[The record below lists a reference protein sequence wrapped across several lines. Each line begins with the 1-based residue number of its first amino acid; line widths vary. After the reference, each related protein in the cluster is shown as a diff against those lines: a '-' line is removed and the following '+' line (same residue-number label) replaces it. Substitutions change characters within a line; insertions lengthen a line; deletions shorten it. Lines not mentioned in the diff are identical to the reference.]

1 MNKTLV
7 LGIGNLLL
15 SDDGVGIHAIRRLQD
30 ERQLPANVE
39 LMDGGTLGLNLLGH
53 LEGVSHLLVVDAVE
67 MNEPAGT
74 LVRLAGEQVP
84 AYLALKMSPHE
95 IGLPDLLFAAKLRDL
110 YPQEVVIWGIQPAEI
125 AAGLELSEPVVGQLD
140 ALVHEIVM
148 ELAQWS
154 EIPSQQLG

>member
-15 SDDGVGIHAIRRLQD
+15 SDDGVGVHAIRRLQN
-30 ERQLPANVE
+30 ETQLPTNVE
-39 LMDGGTLGLNLLGH
+39 LMDGGTLGLSLLGH

-67 MNEPAGT
+67 MDRPAGT
-74 LVRLAGEQVP
+74 LIRLADEQVP

-110 YPQEVVIWGIQPAEI
+110 YPQEVVIWGIQPAKM
-125 AAGLELSEPVVGQLD
+125 AAGLELSEPVGGQLD
-140 ALVHEIVM
+140 ALLREIVT
-148 ELAQWS
+148 ELTRWS
-154 EIPSQQLG
+154 EIPLPQPG

>member
-15 SDDGVGIHAIRRLQD
+15 SDDGVGIHAIRRLQS
-30 ERQLPANVE
+30 ETQLPANVE
-39 LMDGGTLGLNLLGH
+39 LMDGGTLGLSLLGH

-67 MNEPAGT
+67 MDKPAGT
-74 LVRLAGEQVP
+74 LIRLAGEQVP

-110 YPQEVVIWGIQPAEI
+110 YPREVVIWGIQPARM
-125 AAGLELSEPVVGQLD
+125 AAGLELSEPVGRQLD
-140 ALVHEIVM
+140 ALLREIVT
-148 ELAQWS
+148 ELARWS
-154 EIPSQQLG
+154 EVPLPQPG